1 MSTRRTNARGRRTTP
16 PTILCTCS
24 CPGSYLKKITPQ
36 SLRMSGEQ
44 KYKEGDGPGQ
54 QAEATNAAEV
64 MFFTDRCQVYKT
76 RLSEF
81 GDSKASVLGDYL
93 PAKLGMDE
101 GESVVY
107 MVLPGDYSGHLLF
120 FFENGKA
127 ARVEMKAYATV
138 SNRRKLT
145 GAYSDKSRLVAILP
159 LAEDRELT
167 LLSTE
172 PRALIFHTSL
182 LLPKATRS
190 TQGVAVMTLKPKYQL
205 QRVCT
210 PEESGIV
217 NLPRYRARS
226 IPGTGALLRPEDR
239 GRGAADPAV
248 RKKGGAY
255 ETERP
260 DAVSHHHGVL
270 RPVCRGVQLDV

>member
-1 MSTRRTNARGRRTTP
+1 MVEELTQVRKKYAQPRKTEIIYSHEVEEYREEEQVEDYPVTVFLSREG
-16 PTILCTCS
+16 
-24 CPGSYLKKITPQ
+24 YFKKITPQ

-101 GESVVY
+101 GESMVY

-159 LAEDRELT
+159 LAEDRGAGAAVHGAQSADLPHVPAAAQGHP
-167 LLSTE
+167 L
-172 PRALIFHTSL
+172 HTGRGGHDPEAQIPAAASL
-182 LLPKATRS
+182 HAG
-190 TQGVAVMTLKPKYQL
+190 GV
-205 QRVCT
+205 
-210 PEESGIV
+210 
-217 NLPRYRARS
+217 RYRESPPAIGPAASPVPALSCGRRIGARS
-226 IPGTGALLRPEDR
+226 
-239 GRGAADPAV
+239 
-248 RKKGGAY
+248 
-255 ETERP
+255 
-260 DAVSHHHGVL
+260 S
-270 RPVCRGVQLDV
+270 